1 VSDTYATLEQMK
13 AAVRFQSDFDDSLLE
28 TALEAATTWINGW
41 CDRSF
46 YAAGTAVGA
55 VTSRDYIPTGLYD
68 PLQID
73 DAVEIV
79 SVKIDDNFDRTFS
92 VTLRPIDFQVEPLN
106 QTTYGIVLPFTR
118 LRPFEDGYWPTF
130 RNQATVRV
138 EARYGW
144 PEVPDAVREA
154 CILQAS
160 RLFTRLD
167 APLGIAGFGDLGGMR
182 VSRFADPDVELLLGP
197 YRRVRYA

>member
-1 VSDTYATLEQMK
+1 MSDTYATLEQMK

-46 YAAGTAVGA
+46 YAAGTAVED

-68 PLQID
+68 VLQID

-79 SVKIDDNFDRTFS
+79 AVKIDDNFERTFPI
-92 VTLRPIDFQVEPLN
+92 TLRPIDFQAEPLN
-106 QTTYGIVLPFTR
+106 QTSYGLALPFTR
-118 LRPFEDGYWPTF
+118 IRPFEDGYWPTF
-130 RNQATVRV
+130 RQQATVRV